1 MYVIRCLKTNQ
12 YFCYKHKQIIEFN
25 NVEEANA
32 FLQEFIQYSMTR
44 AMNEEP
50 ELVFQVMKTI
60 NSFKIEEKLKNMDTI
75 NFDILKRDR

>member
-25 NVEEANA
+25 NIEEANA
-32 FLQEFIQYSMTR
+32 FLQGFIQYSITR

-50 ELVFQVMKTI
+50 ELTFQIMQTI
-60 NSFKIEEKLKNMDTI
+60 NSFKIEEKLKSMDTI
-75 NFDILKRDR
+75 NFDILKRNR

>member
-25 NVEEANA
+25 NIEEANA
-32 FLQEFIQYSMTR
+32 FLQGFIQYSITR

-50 ELVFQVMKTI
+50 ELTFQIMQTI
-60 NSFKIEEKLKNMDTI
+60 NFFKIEEKLKSMDTI
-75 NFDILKRDR
+75 NFDILKRNR

>member
-25 NVEEANA
+25 SLEEANA
-32 FLQEFIQYSMTR
+32 FLQGFVQYSMTR

-50 ELVFQVMKTI
+50 ELVFQIMKTI
-60 NSFKIEEKLKNMDTI
+60 DSFKIEEKLKNMDTI